1 MTDHGKPA
9 PPPVIVVMGVTGSGK
24 TTIGSRLAAALDLPF
39 YDADDFHPLANQE
52 KLSADIP
59 LNDADR
65 EPWLEEL
72 ATHMRQWA
80 ATSGAVL
87 ACSALKHSYRSRF
100 RAAAIQVK
108 FVFLEGDPNLI
119 AQRVQ
124 RRSDTDSEHV
134 VRDFVRILEGQ
145 FRDLEIPTSATR
157 VDISKSPGEI
167 VEEILDKLDLRTRQ

>member
-1 MTDHGKPA
+1 M
-9 PPPVIVVMGVTGSGK
+9 
-24 TTIGSRLAAALDLPF
+24 AAALNLPF
-39 YDADDFHPLANQE
+39 HDADDFHPAANQE

-65 EPWLEEL
+65 EPWLEEI

-80 ATSGAVL
+80 VTTGAVL
-87 ACSALKHSYRSRF
+87 ACSALKHSYRSQF
-100 RAAAIQVK
+100 RAAAAQVK

-124 RRSDTDSEHV
+124 HRSRIDDEHMV
-134 VRDFVRILEGQ
+134 KDFVRILEGQ

-167 VEEILDKLDLRTRQ
+167 VEEILDKLNLRTRQ